1 MHAGQALHLHP
12 HIVIAQ
18 ELQHFLQQGER
29 LPVADPDLPGF
40 RRGQQRDRA
49 DAGKI
54 GVVVHHDRAVPGR
67 MDVELDS
74 IGVQHDRPA
83 EGGA

>member
-1 MHAGQALHLHP
+1 MHAGQALHLDP

-18 ELQHFLQQGER
+18 ELQHFLQQRER
-29 LPVADPDLPGF
+29 LAVADPDLPGF

-49 DAGKI
+49 DAGKL
-54 GVVVHHDRAVPGR
+54 GVVVDHDGAVAGR
-67 MDVELDS
+67 VDVELDS
-74 IGVQHDRPA
+74 VGVQHDRPA